1 MIGITASL
9 LLYTVNKSES
19 SPSLSTFQ
27 YLVNK
32 YPKTMNCPCSN
43 IGITYQTFIDINVKF
58 HQVCSSQYITKSW
71 IESVFAQR
79 NLSSF
84 KSDDIH
90 QMLSFFWQIIAD
102 FCTISSQAFHSAI
115 INFGSSFILSP
126 KAIAPN
132 IIENEIYSELN
143 GYIASIQTGLLEN
156 LIAIQRT
163 ISGNQYVSALT
174 NNFYFI
180 AFNEQNS
187 IRMSPKESNNCSC
200 MRITVCSHP
209 VLINETIIPGLI
221 LDCYL
226 IDATLAS
233 TFECYYNQ
241 TCFSLLHENFSS
253 SVKLLSS
260 EQNRQVALNS
270 TIQSLLERLMID
282 DLTIE
287 IHFDLFYDQC
297 KPTFCSY
304 SYSHR
309 FDVMFVI
316 TTLISS
322 FGALSLILP
331 YVAQSIA
338 IIILYF
344 KEKKTKRTD
353 ENATK
358 SVKQILMLGIR
369 FIYENII
376 NLNLFENELTDAKY
390 IYEQRFTTRLFILF
404 FTIHFIIISIF
415 VIIPKQSQ
423 LITISQPSEEEYR
436 QLNDKYDSLVTCPC
450 SQISVP
456 YGTFLNVNFV
466 IHQICS
472 SDLVSVEWINYLSSF
487 NPMNVTDWII
497 PGVAQDFRIF
507 GASYFQLLQVF
518 CQLANKT
525 IENAQHVFLTTEF
538 INNNLISPD
547 IFYQKSTHLMEIFI
561 RTTQNTFIQSYQW
574 LEVVNT
580 INLFITGTKSNFD
593 ESIIDHQLIFTDKP
607 LHQAVFI
614 RYGILA
620 GAGPCKCST
629 RSNNCA
635 VGLLLFKNASDM
647 LDDAQFFSEIPYG
660 CIPWKGFVGSTIA
673 WWYDP
678 SYIDDIRNTYIA
690 AMPTS
695 FSPIVIPLKRLTNDS
710 FIQKQTK
717 YLIENMFIETI
728 VKSPG
733 NFSAFY
739 HQCAPRSCSYTIVQ
753 RQNIFVLIVLL
764 VSISKGLN
772 GILRLLIPLLSRII
786 IYFLHKFLHPFRNL
800 TKTRISIIQQLKQLF
815 KSIRLF
821 NLFQSD
827 RNDAISLH
835 LQLIYTRVYLIMFII
850 CLVILIF
857 YESVIERTATI
868 ITSNPSLQDYEQL
881 LRLYPDNVNCPCTQI
896 AIPYSKIVT
905 QLNVTSFHQVCTTSL
920 LLNMLEIGRPLGSIG
935 TSNGS
940 YFDSWRSLFLGG
952 LNILCQLAISNV
964 NNSIEMFLSS
974 TMLTY
979 QMIPRNIFNQQIDT
993 SLTRFQKQLP
1003 IEFNRTLELIRA
1015 TSHDNALIA
1024 YFPSN
1029 WNIFVTNDTNSFIT
1043 EPIVYTSIDTN
1054 SSCSCATERSC
1065 AMPVLI
1071 YDYANESYF
1080 NLPENV
1086 FYSCTLIETILHSS
1100 LFCFYSD
1107 VCVLR
1112 YRRLT
1117 SPGRLQDRYFNQI
1130 TACIFN
1136 ASLTHFARNDTIET
1150 MASSM
1155 FIESWLSNTSYEN
1168 FCKTCS
1174 PTECISTYRYRFDI
1188 FEIFTAF
1195 LSIYAGIAI
1204 ILRFLVPHLITI
1216 ITKIR
1221 NYKRVRPH

>member
-1 MIGITASL
+1 MAQESFLRLKLLVLDLNLFKNSTSNEHTLIKERFTTRIFLVLFLCLFITIGLTASL
-9 LLYTVNKSES
+9 LFYTVNKSES
-19 SPSLSTFQ
+19 SPSLSRFQ

-43 IGITYQTFIDINVKF
+43 VGITYQTFISIHVKF

-90 QMLSFFWQIIAD
+90 QTLSFFWQIIAD
-102 FCTISSQAFHSAI
+102 FCTISSQAFDSAI
-115 INFGSSFILSP
+115 INFGSAFILSP

-143 GYIASIQTGLLEN
+143 SYIASIQTALLQN
-156 LIAIQRT
+156 LLAIQRT

-187 IRMSPKESNNCSC
+187 IRMSPKELNNCSC
-200 MRITVCSHP
+200 MRITGCSHP
-209 VLINETIIPGLI
+209 ALINETIIPGLI

-260 EQNRQVALNS
+260 EQNKHVALNS
-270 TIQSLLERLMID
+270 SIQSLLERLMID

-316 TTLISS
+316 ATLISS

-331 YVAQSIA
+331 YVAQLIA

-344 KEKKTKRTD
+344 KEKKTKRTN
-353 ENATK
+353 ENAIK
-358 SVKQILMLGIR
+358 SVKQTLIGGIQ
-369 FIYENII
+369 FIYENMI
-376 NLNLFENELTDAKY
+376 NLNLFENKLTDAKY
-390 IYEQRFTTRLFILF
+390 LYEQRFTTRLFILF
-404 FTIHFIIISIF
+404 FTILFIIISIF
-415 VIIPKQSQ
+415 VIISKQSQ
-423 LITISQPSEEEYR
+423 LIMISQPSEEDYQ
-436 QLNDKYDSLVTCPC
+436 QLNDKYGSLVTCPC

-456 YGTFLNVNFV
+456 YGTFLNINFV
-466 IHQICS
+466 IHQMCS

-497 PGVAQDFRIF
+497 PSVAQDFRIF

-525 IENAQHVFLTTEF
+525 IENAQNVFLTTEF

-547 IFYQKSTHLMEIFI
+547 IFYQKSTDLMEIFI

-574 LEVVNT
+574 LEVVNI
-580 INLFITGTKSNFD
+580 INLFITGTESNFD
-593 ESIIDHQLIFTDKP
+593 GSIIDQQLILSDKL

-614 RYGILA
+614 RYGVLA
-620 GAGPCKCST
+620 GVGPCKCST

-660 CIPWKGFVGSTIA
+660 CIPWKGFVGSTID
-673 WWYDP
+673 WWYDA
-678 SYIDDIRNTYIA
+678 SYINDIRNTYIA

-695 FSPIVIPLKRLTNDS
+695 FSPFVIPLNRLTNDS
-710 FIQKQTK
+710 FSQIQAK

-728 VKSPG
+728 VESPA

-739 HQCAPRSCSYTIVQ
+739 HQCAPRSCSYTI
-753 RQNIFVLIVLL
+753 RE
-764 VSISKGLN
+764 
-772 GILRLLIPLLSRII
+772 
-786 IYFLHKFLHPFRNL
+786 
-800 TKTRISIIQQLKQLF
+800 
-815 KSIRLF
+815 
-821 NLFQSD
+821 FQSD

-835 LQLIYTRVYLIMFII
+835 LQLICTRVYLIIFII

-857 YESVIERTATI
+857 CE
-868 ITSNPSLQDYEQL
+868 LYEQL

-935 TSNGS
+935 TSNRS
-940 YFDSWRSLFLGG
+940 CFDAWRSLFLTG
-952 LNILCQLAISNV
+952 LNTLCELAINNV

-979 QMIPRNIFNQQIDT
+979 QMIPRNVFNQQIDT
-993 SLTRFQKQLP
+993 TLTRFRNQLP

-1029 WNIFVTNDTNSFIT
+1029 WNLFVTNDTNSFIT
-1043 EPIVYTSIDTN
+1043 EPIVYNSVDTN

-1117 SPGRLQDRYFNQI
+1117 SAGRLQDRYFNQI

-1136 ASLTHFARNDTIET
+1136 ASLTHFDRNDTIKT

-1168 FCKTCS
+1168 FCKTCL

-1188 FEIFTAF
+1188 FEIITTF

-1204 ILRFLVPHLITI
+1204 ILRFSLKFETINVSARTTHLLTFIHWLTH
-1216 ITKIR
+1216 R
-1221 NYKRVRPH
+1221 LFVLASH